1 MIKVF
6 YDGLGCI
13 FTASDLWLLDDNNSK
28 ELRNFLNANTTKQCD
43 VFLLPENVEKRF
55 DVIGNAVV
63 EYLCFDDDSDRK
75 MYLVFDYQS
84 LSKIEIF
91 KTDKSNT
98 FPYNPYQ
105 CKSAGEN
112 ELALLIDD
120 GKSKA
125 ETPEP
130 KKESTRTTNNLLKL
144 VACMA
149 IEKYGYDPETRN
161 ESTGVNNTGIMSML
175 EQHGV
180 SITDDTIRKYL
191 REGAKMIEGKKN

>member
-13 FTASDLWLLDDNNSK
+13 FTAHDLRLLDDNNSN
-28 ELRNFLNANTTKQCD
+28 ELRNFLKANTTKQCD

-112 ELALLIDD
+112 ELKLIDD
-120 GKSKA
+120 DNSKA
-125 ETPEP
+125 ETPEYLNENHPMHSPELATAIKAWQKVLESNPP
-130 KKESTRTTNNLLKL
+130 KPKTGSRKSLIENYLNDNHKLNVAQVDRIATLLNPDK
-144 VACMA
+144 
-149 IEKYGYDPETRN
+149 
-161 ESTGVNNTGIMSML
+161 TGGAP
-175 EQHGV
+175 
-180 SITDDTIRKYL
+180 IT
-191 REGAKMIEGKKN
+191 